1 MIRGTLAIILEGCI
15 YQSLEFN
22 GNMYYEEG
30 QDDYGHDAVKALERV
45 NDLDSFKKAVLKFNK
60 DHHHYDLRKESAIYG
75 PIELNTLDFN
85 LDYFKNWFSDYIYL
99 KNCSNKEINIIER
112 NEYKESKDINI
123 ITLKPDEI
131 EVLHFGKFVCK
142 IKKEVA

>member
-1 MIRGTLAIILEGCI
+1 MTKGTLAIILEGCI

-22 GNMYYEEG
+22 GDMYYEKG

-85 LDYFKNWFSDYIYL
+85 LDYFKNWFSD
-99 KNCSNKEINIIER
+99 
-112 NEYKESKDINI
+112 
-123 ITLKPDEI
+123 P
-131 EVLHFGKFVCK
+131 K
-142 IKKEVA
+142 I